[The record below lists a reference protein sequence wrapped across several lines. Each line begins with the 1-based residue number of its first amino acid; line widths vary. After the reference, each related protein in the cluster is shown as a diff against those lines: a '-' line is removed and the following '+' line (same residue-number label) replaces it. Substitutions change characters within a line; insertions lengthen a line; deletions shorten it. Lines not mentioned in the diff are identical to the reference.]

1 MTDYEVKK
9 RISYKGVTSDMQ
21 RKFMIIGA
29 LMAMLSVAIGAFGAH
44 MIKQSVGETAMKVYE
59 TGVQYH
65 MVHALGIL
73 LIALAAGLWGD
84 SRKLA
89 WAGWLLLAGII
100 LFSGSLY
107 LLTITGIKSLGII
120 TPFGGVA
127 FIAGWICLMAE
138 AITRKK

>member
-1 MTDYEVKK
+1 
-9 RISYKGVTSDMQ
+9 MQ

-44 MIKQSVGETAMKVYE
+44 LLEPIVGESSMKVYE

-65 MVHALGIL
+65 MVHALGI
-73 LIALAAGLWGD
+73 IFVAVAAGFWGD

-89 WAGWLLLAGII
+89 LAGWLLFAGII

-107 LLTITGIKSLGII
+107 LLAITGIKPLGII

-127 FIAGWICLMAE
+127 FMIGWICLMAE
-138 AITRKK
+138 AVSKKKK

>member
-1 MTDYEVKK
+1 
-9 RISYKGVTSDMQ
+9 MQ
-21 RKFMIIGA
+21 RKFMMIGA

-44 MIKQSVGETAMKVYE
+44 LLEPIVGESSIKVYE

-65 MVHALGIL
+65 MIHALGIL
-73 LIALAAGLWGD
+73 LIAIIAGIWGD
-84 SRKLA
+84 SRRLA
-89 WAGWLLLAGII
+89 WAGWLLFAGII

-107 LLTITGIKSLGII
+107 ALTITGVKPLGII

-138 AITRKK
+138 AISRKK

>member
-1 MTDYEVKK
+1 
-9 RISYKGVTSDMQ
+9 
-21 RKFMIIGA
+21 MIIGA

-44 MIKQSVGETAMKVYE
+44 LLEPIVGESSMKVYE

-65 MVHALGIL
+65 MIHALGIL
-73 LIALAAGLWGD
+73 LIAIVAGLWGD
-84 SRKLA
+84 SRRLE
-89 WAGWLLLAGII
+89 WAGWLLFVGII

-107 LLTITGIKSLGII
+107 VLTITGIKPLGII

-138 AITRKK
+138 AFSLKK

>member
-1 MTDYEVKK
+1 
-9 RISYKGVTSDMQ
+9 MQ

-44 MIKQSVGETAMKVYE
+44 LLEPIVGESSMKVYE

-65 MVHALGIL
+65 MVHALGI
-73 LIALAAGLWGD
+73 IFVAVAAGFWGD

-89 WAGWLLLAGII
+89 WAGWLLFAGII

-107 LLTITGIKSLGII
+107 LLAITGIKPLGII

-127 FIAGWICLMAE
+127 FMIGWICLMAE
-138 AITRKK
+138 AISKKKK

>member
-1 MTDYEVKK
+1 
-9 RISYKGVTSDMQ
+9 MQ
-21 RKFMIIGA
+21 RKFMFIGA
-29 LMAMLSVAIGAFGAH
+29 LMAMLSVAVGAFGAH
-44 MIKQSVGETAMKVYE
+44 MLEPIVGESSMKVYE

-65 MVHALGIL
+65 MAHALGIL
-73 LIALAAGLWGD
+73 LIAVVAGFWGD

-89 WAGWLLLAGII
+89 WAGWLLFVGII

-107 LLTITGIKSLGII
+107 LLAVTGVKPLGII

-138 AITRKK
+138 AVSKKKK